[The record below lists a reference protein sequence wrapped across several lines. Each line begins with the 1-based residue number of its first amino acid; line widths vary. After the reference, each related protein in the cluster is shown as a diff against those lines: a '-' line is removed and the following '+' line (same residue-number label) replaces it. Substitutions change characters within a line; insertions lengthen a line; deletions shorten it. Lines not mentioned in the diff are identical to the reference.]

1 MDSFS
6 YMDCGVELDESI
18 AGLKQNYL
26 PMILTVETLSS
37 DKSKEKR
44 TKIESRKIKIRQKK

>member
-1 MDSFS
+1 
-6 YMDCGVELDESI
+6 MDCGVELDESL

-44 TKIESRKIKIRQKK
+44 SKIESRKIKIRQKK